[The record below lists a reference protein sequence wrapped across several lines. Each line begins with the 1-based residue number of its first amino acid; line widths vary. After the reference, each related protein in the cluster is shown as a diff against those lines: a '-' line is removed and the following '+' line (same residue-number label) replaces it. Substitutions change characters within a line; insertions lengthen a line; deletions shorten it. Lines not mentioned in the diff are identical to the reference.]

1 MSVFVESAGLYSTIQ
16 DAGRR
21 GLRQLGIPWAGVG
34 SEPWMRFAN
43 VLLDQPQN
51 TPVIETIEAGLSLT
65 AQDQPLNLC
74 VIGDADIE
82 ITRANGSVE
91 KAATWETHL
100 LQSAETLSIKRT
112 GRYRSAVIGIRGMQI
127 NAHYGSCATYANAGL
142 GGITGASLTAGDCI
156 PTDNDL
162 PLLRNIRALPPY
174 VFNGEVHSD
183 EKNTPIQLSQ
193 IFVHAVPGPQDD
205 AFNEDALNTFFSQTF
220 TVSQDID
227 RMGARLTGPV
237 IEHKNPAHR
246 DLVSDAIL
254 PGSVQIPGAGAPIV
268 MLSDAHTMGGY
279 PKIAT
284 VASSDLALFSL
295 CRPGVKVV
303 FNKATTQSARA
314 HTQSVESAINAH
326 IGTLFT
332 PKKTQL
338 SSEDLLASNLID
350 GVTNALDF

>member
-1 MSVFVESAGLYSTIQ
+1 VSIIIKSAGLYSTIQ

-65 AQDQPLNLC
+65 VQDQPLNIC
-74 VIGDADIE
+74 VIGDAFIE

-91 KAATWETHL
+91 NATTWETL
-100 LQSAETLSIKRT
+100 LLHDAETLSIKRT
-112 GRYRSAVIGIRGMQI
+112 GRYRSAVIGIRGIQI
-127 NAHYGSCATYANAGL
+127 TAHYGSCATYANAGL
-142 GGITGASLTAGDCI
+142 GGLTGAPLTTGDCV
-156 PTDNDL
+156 PTNNDL
-162 PLLRNIRALPPY
+162 PLLRNNRALPPY
-174 VFNGEVHSD
+174 VFNGEVHSAGKN
-183 EKNTPIQLSQ
+183 KNTQLSQ
-193 IFVHAVPGPQDD
+193 ISVIAVPGPQDD
-205 AFNEDALNTFFSQTF
+205 AFTEDALDTFFSQAF

-237 IEHKNPAHR
+237 IEHKSLKHR
-246 DLVSDAIL
+246 DLISDAIL

-284 VASSDLALFSL
+284 VASADLALFSL
-295 CRPGVKVV
+295 CRPGVKVA
-303 FNKATTQSARA
+303 FKKATTLSARS

-326 IGTLFT
+326 ISTLFT
-332 PKKTQL
+332 PKTTQL